1 MSDKIPFAVLTV
13 HPHSGME
20 IMTVLAQ
27 SHKQALATA
36 ASVCVQRQQPDLS
49 VVAAFSIG
57 EIANIYK
64 ILERAAFIGEGNG
77 LTPDTVE
84 LQERQLVMEY
94 DDEGEEALS
103 ENVFDDDLFGGE
115 GADFFE
121 EQNARVVSRPR
132 NLYDMDEDG
141 VPQPKGTVRAH
152 APSVATE
159 QASPPPVKKEKDAV
173 KKDLQDESTDVNP
186 LEPSSSSAPFTHL
199 DLSQGKKTNEGKR
212 DVFLDDYYNQ

>member
-152 APSVATE
+152 APAPEPATPSV
-159 QASPPPVKKEKDAV
+159 PVAKDV
-173 KKDLQDESTDVNP
+173 QDEATDVNP

>member
-77 LTPDTVE
+77 LTPDAVE
-84 LQERQLVMEY
+84 LQERQLVMEF

-103 ENVFDDDLFGGE
+103 EDVFDDDLFGGE

-152 APSVATE
+152 APAPE
-159 QASPPPVKKEKDAV
+159 PAIPSPPVT
-173 KKDLQDESTDVNP
+173 KDLQDEATDVNP